1 MGRAPMNSVPAKA
14 MPQALAAPYMRIL
27 EALCAAGDFQTV
39 GKQVLAEISRV
50 TGCEAVGL
58 RVHDGRDDYPYFTYL
73 GFDDSFIAIENS
85 LCLRKPESKLV
96 RDTSG
101 RAALACVC
109 GAVIRGEVDPKLPF
123 FTAAGS
129 FWTNSTKDLVASG
142 ALDLSNVRGTCVAR
156 GYESV
161 ALVPLRGGGGGI
173 VGLLQANSRQRGRF
187 GPEVLDFLERVGR
200 LAGHAIEEFWRR
212 EQLARMTREFEDRQR
227 RAEALVAVGEMAST
241 LAHEVKNPL
250 AGMMLSATRLRKLLR
265 GDEQREPI
273 AEHLCASVNALNDTV
288 GRITKMVAGGPRLER
303 GLVQVG
309 EVLESAIYL
318 VAPRAEAHGVH
329 VVRDMAEGLP
339 PVSADA
345 GLLRQAF
352 LNLLVNALEA
362 MPSSGTLRVRTGV
375 AAGGRVEAVVA
386 DTGPG
391 IGAEVAGQLFKPFV
405 TTKPNGTGLGL
416 AIVRRIVELH
426 AGTVALRPAAGG
438 GTEAVVSLPAAPEG
452 GSPAAP
458 GKQGSP

>member
-1 MGRAPMNSVPAKA
+1 MDFVVADKA
-14 MPQALAAPYMRIL
+14 VPQALAAPYIRIL
-27 EALCAAGDFQTV
+27 ETLCAAGDFQAV
-39 GKQVLAEISRV
+39 GKELLAEISRV

-58 RVHDGRDDYPYFTYL
+58 RVHDGKDDYPYFAYL
-73 GFDDSFIAIENS
+73 GFDDSFLAIENS
-85 LCLRKPESKLV
+85 LCVKKPESKLV
-96 RDTSG
+96 RDPSG

-161 ALVPLRGGGGGI
+161 ALVPLRGGGRI

-187 GPEVLDFLERVGR
+187 GPELLDFLERVGR
-200 LAGHAIEEFWRR
+200 LAGHAVEEFWRR

-227 RAEALVAVGEMAST
+227 RAEALVAAGEMAST

-250 AGMMLSATRLRKLLR
+250 AGMMLSVTRLRKLLR
-265 GDEQREPI
+265 DNEKLAPI

-288 GRITKMVAGGPRLER
+288 GRVTRMVAGGLRLER
-303 GLVQVG
+303 ASVQVG
-309 EVLESAIYL
+309 DVLESALYL
-318 VAPRAEAHGVH
+318 LAPRAEAHGVRII
-329 VVRDMAEGLP
+329 RDLAEGLP

-352 LNLLVNALEA
+352 LNLLANALEA
-362 MPSSGTLRVRTGV
+362 MPGPGRLRVRTG
-375 AAGGRVEAVVA
+375 AGGGRVEAVIA
-386 DTGPG
+386 DSGPG
-391 IGAEVAGQLFKPFV
+391 ISAEIAEKLFRPFV
-405 TTKPNGTGLGL
+405 TTKPDGTGLGL

-426 AGTVALRPAAGG
+426 EGTVALRPAAGG
-438 GTEAVVSLPAAPEG
+438 GTEAVVSLPARREEG
-452 GSPAAP
+452 GPAAP
-458 GKQGSP
+458 GR